1 LSFPSFEKNQAV
13 CQDGLGTIVQ
23 LNTRNHS
30 NLDIKNRR
38 RAFLL
43 LLDYLLTACHAR
55 AIAEDVQP
63 SVWHGPDRNSAEAG
77 ITDDEIFCRQQ
88 DLLAEALSDGLSVHG
103 ALNALSLSAVR
114 LYLRND
120 IGNPFDVHFLTVK
133 TTPSITSHPARPFP
147 PLSVSLLVVCSVSW
161 AFHVRNVL
169 FSADM
174 STGRL
179 AVTVLIT
186 VRYGG

>member
-1 LSFPSFEKNQAV
+1 
-13 CQDGLGTIVQ
+13 
-23 LNTRNHS
+23 
-30 NLDIKNRR
+30 
-38 RAFLL
+38 
-43 LLDYLLTACHAR
+43 
-55 AIAEDVQP
+55 
-63 SVWHGPDRNSAEAG
+63 
-77 ITDDEIFCRQQ
+77 
-88 DLLAEALSDGLSVHG
+88 
-103 ALNALSLSAVR
+103 VR

-147 PLSVSLLVVCSVSW
+147 PLSVSLRVVCSVSW